1 MKNIDVKKV
10 TEEVSRLCQEANFF
24 LPDDILNALKKGR
37 QTEESPL
44 GKQTLDQIL
53 ENAKMAADEQIA
65 ICQDCGVAVV
75 YLEIGQEV
83 HFTGGDLYE
92 AVNKGVSQGYEKG
105 YLRKSMADKPFSARI
120 NTKDN
125 TPAVIHTDIVPGDKV
140 KIIVMP
146 KGGGS
151 ENMTRLFM
159 LTPAD
164 GRQGII
170 DSVVQAVDEAGSNPC
185 PPVIVGVGIG
195 GTAEKAL
202 SLAKKALLRDVGKN
216 NPDAEVAELEKELLK
231 RINNLGI
238 GPQGFGGRITALG
251 VHVETF
257 PAHIASMPM
266 AVNLQCHAAR
276 HKEVV
281 L

>member
-1 MKNIDVKKV
+1 MRNIAAKEV
-10 TEEVSRLCQEANFF
+10 TETVSRLCQEANFF
-24 LPDDILNALKKGR
+24 LPDDVLSALQQAR

-44 GKQTLDQIL
+44 GQQTLDQIL
-53 ENAKMAADEQIA
+53 DNAKLAQEEEMA
-65 ICQDCGVAVV
+65 ICQDCGTTVV
-75 YLEIGQEV
+75 YLEVGQEV
-83 HFTGGDLYE
+83 HITGGDLYQAITE
-92 AVNKGVSQGYEKG
+92 GVRQGYDQG
-105 YLRKSMADKPFSARI
+105 YLRKSMVTQPFSARV

-125 TPAVIHTDIVPGDKV
+125 TPAVIHTDIIPGDKL

-159 LTPAD
+159 LTPAR

-185 PPVIVGVGIG
+185 PPVIVGVGVG
-195 GTAEKAL
+195 GTAEKAMA
-202 SLAKKALLRDVGKN
+202 LAKKALLRPVGAH
-216 NPDAEVAELEKELLK
+216 NPDTEVAEVEKEMLQ
-231 RINNLGI
+231 RINALGI
-238 GPQGFGGRITALG
+238 GPQGFGGRATSLA

-257 PAHIASMPM
+257 PAHIASMPL

-276 HKEVV
+276 HKEAV